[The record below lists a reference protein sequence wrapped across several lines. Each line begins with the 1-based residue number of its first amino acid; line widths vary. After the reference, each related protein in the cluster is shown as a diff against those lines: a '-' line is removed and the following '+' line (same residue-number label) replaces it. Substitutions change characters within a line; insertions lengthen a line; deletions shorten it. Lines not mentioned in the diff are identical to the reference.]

1 MKCADG
7 RYTDTAMKIRAL
19 NKAGIAFYSYD
30 QLGHGFSEG
39 GRFYIPNGDWT
50 INRDDLVK
58 FARFAASQH
67 EPGTPVFL
75 SGDSYG
81 GCLAIHAAKI
91 FQDEKD
97 SSVALKGLL
106 ANCPAIHGDLP
117 PLPVIYILRYGFAP
131 FFPRW
136 TPFFMPHPI
145 TAERIWKEP
154 EARAYYTDPAEK
166 RGLAGGGM
174 KFCLGTAL
182 GLLLALQSV
191 QEVVREFSVPFHINH
206 GTEDHGVPITGSE
219 YMVEVSQTPKEDKK
233 LNRIE
238 GGYHALFS
246 EKDAPKY
253 FESEMRFIEKIISK
267 K

>member
-1 MKCADG
+1 M
-7 RYTDTAMKIRAL
+7 T
-19 NKAGIAFYSYD
+19 KAGIAFYAYD

-58 FARFAASQH
+58 FSRFVASQH

-91 FQDEKD
+91 LQDETDKTI
-97 SSVALKGLL
+97 ALKGVL

-117 PLPVIYILRYGFAP
+117 PLLVTYALQYGLAP

-145 TAERIWKEP
+145 TAERVWKEP
-154 EARAYYTDPAEK
+154 EARAYFTDPVEM
-166 RGLAGGGM
+166 RGLDGGGM

-191 QEVVREFSVPFHINH
+191 QKVIPEFQVPFHINH
-206 GTEDHGVPITGSE
+206 GTEDHGVPISGSDF
-219 YMVEVSQTPKEDKK
+219 MVEASQTPKEDQV
-233 LNRIE
+233 LNKIE
-238 GGYHALFS
+238 GGYHGLFS
-246 EKDAPKY
+246 EKDAPEY
-253 FESEMRFIEKIISK
+253 VDSEIRFIDKIISK